1 MDTANS
7 REFEYLLTLVE
18 TRTVFLGRKSW
29 NQSVDMLFRS

>member
-18 TRTVFLGRKSW
+18 TWTVFLGRMSW
-29 NQSVDMLFRS
+29 NQSMDMLFRS